1 MSHNTLKINDKRPD
15 ANGAVT
21 LALDELAGV
30 GGTFSEGNLLTYNAT
45 AQEWQP
51 GAPGVWGAPFAIF
64 GRGESDNY
72 INCGFATTGTNKW
85 GFYDTAPAICSG
97 VTFNY
102 VTGTSWLTSI
112 TLGVGNWIFQVQAA
126 AAFSATGYLGINV
139 LDGSTI
145 ISSTGVIGDD
155 LSLYGGASTL
165 AQGAINVASGT
176 KTITIKISQSSNV
189 ASAAAQ
195 GNTPAQGG
203 WILIQ
208 KAL

>member
-15 ANGAVT
+15 ANGAVS
-21 LALDELAGV
+21 LALTELAGV
-30 GGTFSEGNLLTYNAT
+30 GGTFSEGDLLTYNAT

-51 GAPGVWGAPFAIF
+51 GTAGGGPFAIF
-64 GRGESDNY
+64 GRGESDDY

-85 GFYDTAPAICSG
+85 GFYDTAPTTCTG

-112 TLGVGNWIFQVQAA
+112 TLGVGKWIFQIQAA
-126 AAFSATGYLGINV
+126 ALFSATGYLGINV
-139 LDGSTI
+139 LDNTGAI
-145 ISSTGVIGDD
+145 ISTTGVIGDD
-155 LSLYGGASTL
+155 LSVYGGGPSL
-165 AQGAINVASGT
+165 AQGAVNVASGT
-176 KTITIKISQSSNV
+176 KTLTIRISQRSNV
-189 ASAAAQ
+189 ASAATQ
-195 GNTPAQGG
+195 GNTPAEGG